1 MSTSV
6 YDVIVLG
13 LGGMGSSAAYHLAT
27 RNKRVLGLE
36 RYGSPHDRG
45 SSHGHSRVIRQSY
58 FEHPA
63 YVPLLL
69 RAYELWEKL
78 ERETDRDLM
87 TLCGGLMIGD
97 EKSAVVAGSLA
108 SARQHDLPHEILNA
122 SEIRQRYP
130 LLSPQDNEI
139 AFYEKRAGWVHP
151 EETVRAHLGR
161 AAAMGA
167 ELHFHEPVTK
177 WQAKPG
183 GDGVV
188 VTTAQ
193 GKYEASRLVIAPG
206 AWAPE
211 TLAALGVPLEVERQI
226 LFWFEPTQ
234 DLAAFDSAH
243 FPVYI
248 WECEDG
254 VQFYGFPTQAGVP
267 GVKVAFFRMAQVGL
281 GQTGSPETIDRI
293 VHPHEIDAMRSYLA
307 PRIPVL
313 SGKFLDARTCLYTT
327 TPDEHFV
334 IAQHP
339 EHRQVAIA
347 CGFSGHG
354 YKFASVV
361 GEILADLSCDGATSH
376 SINLFAP
383 QRFPGHM

>member
-13 LGGMGSSAAYHLAT
+13 LGGMGSSAAYHLAA
-27 RNKRVLGLE
+27 RNQRVLGLE

-69 RAYELWEKL
+69 RAYELWERL
-78 ERETDRDLM
+78 EHETGRDLM
-87 TLCGGLMIGD
+87 TMCGGLMIGD
-97 EKSAVVAGSLA
+97 EKSTVVAGSLA
-108 SARQHDLPHEILNA
+108 SAREHGLPHEILSA
-122 SEIRQRYP
+122 ADIRKRYP
-130 LLSPQDNEI
+130 QLSPKDGEI

-151 EETVRAHLGR
+151 EETVRAHLDR

-167 ELHFHEPVTK
+167 DLHFHEPVTQ
-177 WQAKPG
+177 WQAQTDG
-183 GDGVV
+183 GGVV

-193 GKYEASRLVIAPG
+193 GQYHASRLVIAPG

-211 TLAALGVPLEVERQI
+211 TLAALGLPLQVERQI

-234 DLAAFDSAH
+234 DLAAFDPSR

-248 WECEDG
+248 WECENG
-254 VQFYGFPTQAGVP
+254 VQFYGFPKQAGVP

-281 GQTGSPETIDRI
+281 GQTGSPETIDRT
-293 VHPHEIDAMRSYLA
+293 VHPHEIEAIRSFIA
-307 PRIPVL
+307 PRIPAL
-313 SGKFLDARTCLYTT
+313 NGKFLDARTCLYTT

-339 EHRQVAIA
+339 EHSQVAIA

-361 GEILADLSCDGATSH
+361 GEILADLSCDGSTKH
-376 SINLFAP
+376 PIDLFAP
-383 QRFPGHM
+383 QRLQG